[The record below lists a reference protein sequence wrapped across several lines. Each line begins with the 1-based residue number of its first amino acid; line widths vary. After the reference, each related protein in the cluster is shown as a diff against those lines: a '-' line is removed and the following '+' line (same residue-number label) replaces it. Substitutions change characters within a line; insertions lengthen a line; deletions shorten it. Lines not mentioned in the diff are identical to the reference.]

1 MNRRVFLFA
10 ILTAISVLTAA
21 CSTAVSNE
29 DATDTPFRVG
39 PTPVDSIDGITGDP
53 ERGRSMFTKESCNSC
68 HSTGSRRVVGPGL
81 GGISTRGDDNYIRQS
96 IKDPG
101 AVVVRGFGN
110 IMSNFSKLDDQTV
123 EDLIAYLKTLE

>member
-1 MNRRVFLFA
+1 MNRRVILSAILFA
-10 ILTAISVLTAA
+10 VSVLAAA
-21 CSTAVSNE
+21 CSTAVSDG

-39 PTPVDSIDGITGDP
+39 PSPLESVEGITGDP
-53 ERGRSMFTKESCNSC
+53 ERGRSKFTSQSCNSC

-123 EDLIAYLKTLE
+123 EDLIAYLNTLE